1 MYEYVCISCVYLTSL
16 LCYDVQWGG
25 NYFLIGGNVNGG
37 KVIGDFPTPLSPDN
51 DQWIGRGRFIP
62 TTPWD
67 SMVSGYFINAGIGTN
82 VEDTFLTITSTP

>member
-1 MYEYVCISCVYLTSL
+1 MCKHVYISQALYST
-16 LCYDVQWGG
+16 YDIQWRG

-37 KVIGDFPTPLSPDN
+37 KVIRGFPTPLSPDN

-67 SMVSGYFINAGIGTN
+67 SVVSG
-82 VEDTFLTITSTP
+82 SMS

>member
-1 MYEYVCISCVYLTSL
+1 MNMCAYHVYISQAFYFI
-16 LCYDVQWGG
+16 QWGG

-67 SMVSGYFINAGIGTN
+67 SMVSGYFINAGKGTN